1 MMKSKLDNEIGLPT
15 IVQQAEWQKALDTI
29 LVDLTP
35 LGRQEQWEDSPVG
48 RPQTPPYQWW
58 RRHDEYANDSGGT
71 HS

>member
-1 MMKSKLDNEIGLPT
+1 MMKSKLDHEVGLPT

>member
-15 IVQQAEWQKALDTI
+15 IVQQAEWQKALDMI

-58 RRHDEYANDSGGT
+58 RRHDEYGNGSGGT
-71 HS
+71 LS

>member
-58 RRHDEYANDSGGT
+58 RRHDEYTNDSGGT